1 MAKAASKAPETV
13 ETTTTAV
20 AVTGAE
26 NVPALIDLSEYEGD
40 VDKRT
45 GADLSIPFLNILQP
59 MSPVVVDE
67 TIEGAKAGMFHN
79 SVTGEITPGATG
91 VGFLWCYDQK
101 QFVEW
106 KPRDEGGGL
115 VGFHDMGSPEVIQ
128 ALRTNGGRADKDLK
142 LGTNNLVETQ
152 YVYGLICDLAFT
164 EVLGFAVI
172 PAKSTNL
179 KPVKDW
185 LSAQS
190 FVRIPQLKS
199 IPNYFFRTILTSVK
213 DSNDQGTW
221 YKLKASPF
229 GGSWKDA
236 VNLTNKTLLD
246 ESKAFRK
253 MVMDGKAKAD
263 FSQEKAAT
271 GSGGGDEP
279 VPF

>member
-1 MAKAASKAPETV
+1 MAKAKDNIIEETK
-13 ETTTTAV
+13 TAV

-26 NVPALIDLSEYEGD
+26 NVPAIIDLSEYEGD
-40 VDKRT
+40 VEKRS

-79 SVTGEITPGATG
+79 SVTGEIVPGAVG
-91 VGFLWCYDQK
+91 IGFLWCYDK
-101 QFVEW
+101 TQFVEW

-115 VGFHDMGSPEVIQ
+115 VGFHEVGSPEVIE
-128 ALRTNGGRADKDLK
+128 ALRQNGGQSNKDLK
-142 LGTNNLVETQ
+142 LGNNNLVETQ
-152 YVYGLICDLAFT
+152 YVYGLVCDRDFT
-164 EVLGFAVI
+164 EVQGFIVF

-185 LSAQS
+185 LTARTM
-190 FVRIPQLKS
+190 VRVPELGNRTA
-199 IPNYFFRTILTSVK
+199 PDYFFRTILTTVK

-229 GGSWKDA
+229 GGTWKSA
-236 VNLTNKTLLD
+236 INLTNKSLLD
-246 ESKAFRK
+246 DSKAFRK

-263 FSQEKAAT
+263 FTQEKAAT
-271 GSGGGDEP
+271 GSGATDEA